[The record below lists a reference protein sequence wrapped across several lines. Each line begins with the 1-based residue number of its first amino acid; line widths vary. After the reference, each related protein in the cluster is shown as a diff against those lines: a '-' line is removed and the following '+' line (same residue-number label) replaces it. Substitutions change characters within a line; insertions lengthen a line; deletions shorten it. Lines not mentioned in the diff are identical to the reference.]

1 MTRASQAAARL
12 PRVKQLA
19 EEHGP
24 ALKQAFALLQHGALV
39 GPAGTRLQ
47 QTLARAHDDAR
58 SGFYGAFDAVHRLAA
73 EDGSPPRVGE
83 PYIAGAPRG
92 GPPGEAGER
101 SGSPAGLDQLAKEV
115 SRAAR
120 SWEDAGAA
128 LSRTLADL
136 GLSTAPARSVSRAA
150 DRVRAQKADIDR
162 RRAEL
167 LKADQQQAVQAAVT
181 TIQGI
186 LPESKGVK
194 GAFGDLWNT
203 YTKRY
208 LPGVWEGTKDIGLSA
223 LAMTPFTAPLYF
235 GINRKSWM
243 ERGPVGQAQGIY
255 QGLQHPGQFAKAIV
269 NWDEW
274 KRDPV
279 HALGQ
284 TVPGIVLTVATLG
297 TGSGAGASSRIGAGL
312 RRTANEGNKP
322 DLRTTRTEPNES
334 RGSDSDQP
342 DPRTGDGD
350 ASTAGAPQLSR
361 QALAALREVEKA
373 AQQIA
378 AKFGVKVDFTSHPID
393 PANARGFASAMEG
406 AARDYPSVFRDM
418 DAIKVES
425 LDEMRK
431 TNPRSGPN
439 TMGYAINDGKGPGP
453 QGVYFNQ
460 MNFVD
465 KALTDTVAVERA
477 RAGWSVPGGLTAKG
491 TFYHEFGHQIGE
503 RILRDPKLCKEL
515 AGELKKIGLP
525 IDEVSL
531 QPGVPKGRRM
541 LDEGL
546 GIYGR
551 YNSSEMIAEGFA
563 EWKVNPTPRP
573 ISTVIGRFIDRHFKG
588 EG

>member
-186 LPESKGVK
+186 LPKSKGVK

-235 GINRKSWM
+235 GINRKSWL

-284 TVPGIVLTVATLG
+284 TVPGIVLAAATMG
-297 TGSGAGASSRIGAGL
+297 TGSASGASTRLSSALQKGSRGKPASSGTDGAKNPFNEAGKAPKVDGLGRQTRPTEPPATPPARQQPSPPPDLKVAGPGRGTDAGEQRDRPTGRGDESSDEGRAPFGTVEERAAAIGQEIKKLPRGS
-312 RRTANEGNKP
+312 GKP
-322 DLRTTRTEPNES
+322 DR
-334 RGSDSDQP
+334 
-342 DPRTGDGD
+342 
-350 ASTAGAPQLSR
+350 
-361 QALAALREVEKA
+361 LAE
-373 AQQIA
+373 
-378 AKFGVKVDFTSHPID
+378 
-393 PANARGFASAMEG
+393 
-406 AARDYPSVFRDM
+406 
-418 DAIKVES
+418 
-425 LDEMRK
+425 
-431 TNPRSGPN
+431 
-439 TMGYAINDGKGPGP
+439 
-453 QGVYFNQ
+453 
-460 MNFVD
+460 
-465 KALTDTVAVERA
+465 ALTDLRLSHADSVQAAIKASEEAFGEVGGTAAAV
-477 RAGWSVPGGLTAKG
+477 GGG
-491 TFYHEFGHQIGE
+491 
-503 RILRDPKLCKEL
+503 
-515 AGELKKIGLP
+515 
-525 IDEVSL
+525 
-531 QPGVPKGRRM
+531 
-541 LDEGL
+541 
-546 GIYGR
+546 
-551 YNSSEMIAEGFA
+551 
-563 EWKVNPTPRP
+563 
-573 ISTVIGRFIDRHFKG
+573 TVILPKILSQKIVLIVRPDGSVHAARGDIMDFIQR
-588 EG
+588 